1 MKKMILWAT
10 LALMT
15 MTYAQASTSTN
26 KETVITKEYN
36 LTGFSGLKVNHAVIV
51 YYTQANEYSVKVEAT
66 DEEQLKKLKVE
77 VSSGML
83 VISYE
88 KQKKNNNNKTLTFYI
103 SSPDMN
109 RIDNKG
115 LLTFETERLKTNDFS
130 LQSNG
135 VLRMNPKQV
144 SCTNATCNLTGVTS
158 LDFQLD
164 AKSLDFKSKGVTNG
178 EMKVK
183 ADNLDISS
191 SGVDNI
197 EFDFKGQEVKIKK
210 SGTGTI
216 SLEVDCQH
224 LEASNSGVGKIVVS
238 GTADSTSIQNSGITK
253 IDVSKLNKF

>member
-15 MTYAQASTSTN
+15 MTSAGASTLNNNES
-26 KETVITKEYN
+26 VITKEFN
-36 LTGFSGLKVNHAVIV
+36 LSGFYGLKNNHAVTV
-51 YYTQANEYSVKVEAT
+51 YYTQGDSYSIKAEGT
-66 DEEQLKKLKVE
+66 EEQFKQLILE
-77 VSSGML
+77 VSDGML
-83 VISYE
+83 VISHK
-88 KQKKNNNNKTLTFYI
+88 KQKESSNNNKTMTFYI
-103 SSPDMN
+103 TSPDMN

-115 LLTFETERLKTNDFS
+115 VMTFETECLKTNDFS

-135 VLRMNPKQV
+135 VLRMNPKLV
-144 SCTNATCNLTGVTS
+144 SCSNATCDLTGVTN
-158 LDFQLD
+158 LNFQFD
-164 AKSLDFKSKGVTNG
+164 AKSLNFKSKGVTNG

-197 EFDFKGQEVKIKK
+197 EFDFKGKEVKIKK

-224 LEASNSGVGKIVVS
+224 LEATNSGVGKIVVS
-238 GTADSTSIQNSGITK
+238 GTADSTSIQNSGVTK